1 MARRA
6 EYGDSLDKAYDR
18 LETLLPDRLAHA
30 LHWVHQPSSRYVRM
44 PLGVF
49 FIVGSFFFI
58 LPVIGL
64 EWLPLGLLLIA
75 QDIPVLRQPV
85 GKAVLPLIGWVE
97 RQKEK
102 WAARRAGRPD

>member
-1 MARRA
+1 M
-6 EYGDSLDKAYDR
+6 DKLDQAYDR
-18 LETLLPDRLAHA
+18 LENMLPDKPAHA
-30 LHWVHQPSSRYVRM
+30 LHWLHRPTSRYVRM

-75 QDIPVLRQPV
+75 QDIPFLRQPV
-85 GKAVLPLIGWVE
+85 GKAVLPLIDWVE
-97 RQKEK
+97 RVQKK
-102 WAARRAGRPD
+102 WEAWRTGQASDTSP